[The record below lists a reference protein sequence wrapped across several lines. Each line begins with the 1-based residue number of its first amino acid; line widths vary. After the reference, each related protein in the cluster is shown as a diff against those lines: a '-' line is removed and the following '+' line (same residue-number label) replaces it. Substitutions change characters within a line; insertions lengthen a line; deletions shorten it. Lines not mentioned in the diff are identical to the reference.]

1 MALDPWPFLSTP
13 PNTSIPEP
21 LLYDSYIP
29 VNESDPDLNV
39 TETREPHQ
47 DKTSSVVITFIYFM
61 VCTVGLCGN
70 TLVIYVIL
78 RYAKMKTV
86 TNIYILN
93 LAVAD
98 VLCMMSLPFIALQL
112 ALVHWPFGEALC
124 RMIMTVGGC
133 RGGSWWRSLENISS
147 WGREAYFREKEID
160 HVFIYSLFG
169 GRVSGWQG
177 VGVVGLDV

>member
-1 MALDPWPFLSTP
+1 MDSWILPSSP
-13 PNTSIPEP
+13 PNLSEH
-21 LLYDSYIP
+21 LMYDSF
-29 VNESDPDLNV
+29 EPDLHRNY
-39 TETREPHQ
+39 TDHSFN
-47 DKTSSVVITFIYFM
+47 KTSTVVITCLYFL

-112 ALVHWPFGEALC
+112 ALVHWPFGEVLC
-124 RMIMTVGGC
+124 RVIMTVGRCKAEELIGQP
-133 RGGSWWRSLENISS
+133 
-147 WGREAYFREKEID
+147 EKA
-160 HVFIYSLFG
+160 VL
-169 GRVSGWQG
+169 QG
-177 VGVVGLDV
+177 

>member
-1 MALDPWPFLSTP
+1 MS
-13 PNTSIPEP
+13 PNTSVREFPFYESFVESN
-21 LLYDSYIP
+21 DSTF
-29 VNESDPDLNV
+29 NFSDHNGL
-39 TETREPHQ
+39 HQ

-61 VCTVGLCGN
+61 VCAVGLCGN

-112 ALVHWPFGEALC
+112 ALVHWPFGEVLC
-124 RMIMTVGGC
+124 RVIMTVG
-133 RGGSWWRSLENISS
+133 RWK
-147 WGREAYFREKEID
+147 EAKPLDSHTFQAKAADLVEVYECVLGKTKLLGFLVEG
-160 HVFIYSLFG
+160 FG
-169 GRVSGWQG
+169 HSIFPLSG
-177 VGVVGLDV
+177 